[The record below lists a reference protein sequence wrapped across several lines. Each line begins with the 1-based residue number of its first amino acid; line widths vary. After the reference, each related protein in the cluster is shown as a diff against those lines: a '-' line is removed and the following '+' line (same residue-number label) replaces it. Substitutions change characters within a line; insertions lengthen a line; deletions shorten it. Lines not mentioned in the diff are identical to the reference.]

1 MAFHS
6 KAPFALRVQFK
17 RIFMKKSTFLA
28 RTACASLLVFA
39 TANIA
44 NAAPNTTPLAAAS
57 QIPPHASFNPPPFVI
72 FKSVLTTR
80 PENQF
85 DGSSLMR
92 SNEHSV
98 ANELHNANTPLHFTT
113 GLYGTTGYGALL
125 AQFRTSEFYG
135 TVAGFYTY
143 AGDYR
148 DGGGYKIG
156 ERDNTNNAFGYKRVS
171 TQAMLGWTPN
181 AENDLRATFVYDNL
195 LDDKQ
200 PHSQGMD
207 ILRTTRYFGRA
218 DYRLGQAD
226 NSNTFRAWAQFID
239 ISRRGDNNSLRN
251 GAGATLRIDR
261 QFVNAGTK
269 YDIDFAEDYHSQ
281 TSLTYASDDKN
292 VRTFAPTGAQTAW
305 VVPRAVVRELQV
317 AETFSWQFASAH
329 KLSLGAEYAYNWSR
343 AREANAVLNGSTLR
357 ETFYDIYGKWM
368 PDKEVEHGVSVATRY
383 EFAPSSH
390 HNLAL
395 DLQSIEVIGD
405 VDQRYSSVGNPFLEK
420 SRHNRARL
428 EFSVGSEGF
437 GEYLKPRPVAN
448 DEENSA
454 DGVAEVSDDFGVRV
468 SGSFLADMA
477 NDFFIN
483 APKNGNYQDI
493 ITHNADVQL
502 YIARLGLETNLW
514 RGLGFRVSGYYNYGE
529 DTTNNEALYQIRPL
543 EGQFALDYEG
553 AAGFGK
559 WNVGVSCRAAAK
571 QTRRSKF
578 ALDSEKAGFAVAD
591 LYATIAWNKTLALK
605 IGVDNVFDKEYSEYI
620 SASHVDA
627 LTTPSYVN
635 APGRTFYVAISGS
648 F

>member
-1 MAFHS
+1 
-6 KAPFALRVQFK
+6 
-17 RIFMKKSTFLA
+17 MKNLPFLA
-28 RTACASLLVFA
+28 RTVCASLLVF
-39 TANIA
+39 TAA

-57 QIPPHASFNPPPFVI
+57 QIPPHASFNPPPFVM
-72 FKSVLTTR
+72 FQKVLTTR

-125 AQFRTSEFYG
+125 GKFRTSEFYG
-135 TVAGFYTY
+135 TLAGFYTY
-143 AGDYR
+143 AGDYK

-156 ERDNTNNAFGYKRVS
+156 ERRDTTTTNNAFGYKRVS
-171 TQAMLGWTPN
+171 AQAMLGWTPN

-200 PHSQGMD
+200 PHSLGMD

-226 NSNTFRAWAQFID
+226 DSNTLRAWAQLID
-239 ISRRGDNNSLRN
+239 ISRRGDNNSLRQ
-251 GAGATLRIDR
+251 GDGRTLRIDR
-261 QFVNAGTK
+261 QFVNAGSK

-292 VRTFAPTGAQTAW
+292 VRFFNPVGVQIAW
-305 VVPRAVVRELQV
+305 AVPRAVVRELQV
-317 AETFSWQFASAH
+317 AQTFSWQFATAH
-329 KLSLGAEYAYNWSR
+329 KLNLGAEYAYNWSK
-343 AREANAVLNGSTLR
+343 AREADGAVLNPATGATITPR
-357 ETFYDIYGKWM
+357 EYFYGIYGKWM
-368 PDKEVEHGVSVATRY
+368 ADKNIEHGASVATRY
-383 EFAPSSH
+383 EFAPTSR
-390 HNLAL
+390 HNLAV

-405 VDQRYSSVGNPFLEK
+405 VDQRYGAANNLNTAGNPFLKK

-428 EFSVGSEGF
+428 EFSLGSESF
-437 GEYLKPRPVAN
+437 GGYLKPRVVVS

-454 DGVAEVSDDFGVRV
+454 DSEAGASDDFGLRV

-477 NDFFIN
+477 KDFFVN
-483 APKNGNYQDI
+483 APRDGSYDKTIKGNI
-493 ITHNADVQL
+493 VVRNADVQF
-502 YIARLGLETNLW
+502 YIARLGLEANLW
-514 RGLGFRVSGYYNYGE
+514 RGLGVRLNGWYNYGE
-529 DTTNNEALYQIRPL
+529 DTTNKQALYQVRPL

-605 IGVDNVFDKEYSEYI
+605 FGVDNVFDKEYSEYI

-635 APGRTFYVAISGS
+635 APGRTFYVTVSGS